1 MKKLLKNLKTAG
13 QVVLLAMSMA
23 AIAPAHASVI
33 VDHSNGGLVNGS
45 GWTNMGGKDWT
56 VWDDFTLDK
65 AATVTGITYYSY
77 PLANITTAYTLQIG
91 TAAGLSDVFSASID
105 NAAVKQTMGN
115 YGSVFNASFAP
126 ITLDAGT
133 YWLTFNSYGNLY
145 GSAAAAG
152 GNLTQIGYG
161 NSYVRDGTASV
172 FSLSGELHAVPE
184 PGSLALL
191 SIGLGLGALTARR
204 RKG

>member
-1 MKKLLKNLKTAG
+1 MKNLLNSLKTSGKAA
-13 QVVLLAMSMA
+13 LFAMSMA
-23 AIAPAHASVI
+23 AIAPAHATVI
-33 VDHSNGGLVNGS
+33 VDHSNGGRVDGS
-45 GWTNMGGKDWT
+45 GWTNMGGRDWT
-56 VWDDFTLDK
+56 VWDDFSLDK

-91 TAAGLSDVFSASID
+91 TAAGLSDVFSATID
-105 NAAVKQTMGN
+105 NSAVKQTMGN

-126 ITLDAGT
+126 ITLGAGS

-145 GSAAAAG
+145 GSAAVAG
-152 GNLTQIGYG
+152 GNLVQIGYG
-161 NSYVRDGTASV
+161 NSYNRDGNASV
-172 FSLSGELHAVPE
+172 FSLSGESNDVPE

-191 SIGLGLGALTARR
+191 SLGLGLGALSLRR

>member
-13 QVVLLAMSMA
+13 QVALLAMSMA

-33 VDHSNGGLVNGS
+33 VDHSNGGLVDGS
-45 GWTNMGGKDWT
+45 GWTNMGGRDWT

-77 PLANITTAYTLQIG
+77 PLANIDTAYTLQIG

-105 NAAVKQTMGN
+105 NAAVKQTMGT

-191 SIGLGLGALTARR
+191 SLGLGLGALTVRR